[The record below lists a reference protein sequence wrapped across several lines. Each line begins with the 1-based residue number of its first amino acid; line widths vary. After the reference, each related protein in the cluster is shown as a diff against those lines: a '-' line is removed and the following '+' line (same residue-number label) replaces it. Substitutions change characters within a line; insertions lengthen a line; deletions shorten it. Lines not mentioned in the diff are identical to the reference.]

1 MADSPSL
8 EAVLSALKAAGE
20 ETRLRLLALCAQAD
34 LTVSDLTRI
43 LGQSQPRISR
53 HLKVLCDSGL
63 MTRLR
68 EGSWVFF
75 RLERQGAA
83 ATLARQVLAALPHDD
98 AVLQRDQGRLAAVQS
113 ERSDAALAFFRDN
126 AGQWD
131 AIRSLHVDEAE
142 VERTLLGQLGLDAA
156 HPATPPT
163 LDTILDVGT
172 GTGRMLTLLAPH
184 VQAAI
189 GVDQS
194 REMLALARAALDRE
208 GHRHC
213 LVRQGD
219 IYALPVDDA
228 AVDLVTIHQVLHF
241 AESPLAALTE
251 AARVL
256 RPGGR
261 LVVVDFAPHDRE
273 ELRDK
278 QNHRRLG
285 FTPEEVNDWLS
296 QAGLT
301 PLTCSHL
308 AGPPHV
314 DQALTVTLWLAQRPA

>member
-8 EAVLSALKAAGE
+8 EAVLAALKAAGE

-53 HLKVLCDSGL
+53 HLKVLCESGL
-63 MTRLR
+63 LTRLR

-83 ATLARQVLAALPHDD
+83 ATLARQVLTALPQDD
-98 AVLQRDQGRLAAVQS
+98 AVLQRDQGRLAAVQT
-113 ERSDAALAFFRDN
+113 ERSEAAMAFFRDN

-131 AIRSLHVDEAE
+131 AIRSLHVDEAD
-142 VERTLLGQLGLDAA
+142 VERTLLGLLALDGAN
-156 HPATPPT
+156 PPP
-163 LDTILDVGT
+163 LDTMLDVGT
-172 GTGRMLTLLAPH
+172 GTGRMLTLLAPY

-194 REMLALARAALDRE
+194 REMLALARAALDRD

-228 AVDLVTIHQVLHF
+228 AVDLVIIHQVLHF

-285 FTPEEVNDWLS
+285 FAPEEVNDWLS
-296 QAGLT
+296 QAGLMPQSCT
-301 PLTCSHL
+301 HL

-314 DQALTVTLWLAQRPA
+314 AQALTVTLWLAQRPA